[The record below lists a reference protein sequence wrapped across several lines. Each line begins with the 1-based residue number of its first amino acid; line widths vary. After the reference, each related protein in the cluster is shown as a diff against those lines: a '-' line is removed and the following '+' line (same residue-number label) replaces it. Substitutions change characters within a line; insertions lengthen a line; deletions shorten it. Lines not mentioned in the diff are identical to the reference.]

1 MDDYRILT
9 DQKLITLL
17 NRGDRAAFTEIY
29 ERYKGP
35 LYVHA
40 FNLLRDREEVK
51 DILQQIFSLL
61 WTGRNEL
68 EIHSHLSGYLYT
80 AVRNTIFKVIAHKQ
94 VASKYINSL
103 ADFGTSGEC
112 ITDHLARERQLL
124 AIIEKEIAELPEK
137 MREIFELSRKQG
149 LSHKEIALQLDLSEK
164 TVRNQ
169 INNSLKILRVKLGIV
184 VYLFLLFKL

>member
-1 MDDYRILT
+1 MAVYSAYT
-9 DQKLITLL
+9 DQELTALL
-17 NRGDRAAFTEIY
+17 KQGDQLAFTEIY

-40 FNLLRDREEVK
+40 YNLLRDREEVK
-51 DILQQIFSLL
+51 DILQQIFSML
-61 WTGRNEL
+61 WTGRDEL

-80 AVRNTIFKVIAHKQ
+80 AVRNRIFKFIAHKQ
-94 VASKYINSL
+94 VASKYVDSL
-103 ADFGTSGEC
+103 ADFGSSGEC
-112 ITDHLARERQLL
+112 VTDHLARERQLL
-124 AIIEKEIAELPEK
+124 AIIEKEIAQLPEK

-184 VYLFLLFKL
+184 AYLILLSNL